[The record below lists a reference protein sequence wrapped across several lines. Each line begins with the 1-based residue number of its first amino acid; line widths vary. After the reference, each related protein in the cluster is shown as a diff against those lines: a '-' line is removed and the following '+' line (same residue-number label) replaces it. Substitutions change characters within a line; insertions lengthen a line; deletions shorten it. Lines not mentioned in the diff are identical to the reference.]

1 MSCTRR
7 ALKTTSLAVAGVA
20 MTVAALG
27 ASTLPAAA
35 ADHGGPKPAPGY
47 AVRAFPAV
55 GNESLPDDVT
65 RLGGSV
71 YVTFQ
76 NGVGPLGQAA
86 PSGAA
91 SSTVQQYAL
100 DGIPGQSWQVPG
112 RVDGL
117 TADRAGDRL
126 LLTSNEDGNSTF
138 STLTPG
144 ASQPLRTY
152 RYTGLTHGGGT
163 DAISVVRGQIVV
175 SASNPA
181 DSTRPA
187 VYSVHLQAG
196 TANLVP
202 LFWDNTV
209 ATAADG
215 PQAGH
220 SAPLA
225 LTDPDSNTVVP
236 SASPRFAG
244 DLMLDS
250 QGDQQLIFAH
260 SAGTGRQSLQV
271 LSLPLPVDDTV
282 FATPSTTT
290 LWVTDPTHD
299 VVDAVT
305 GPFAAGQVIST
316 VTPNTGPTYLA
327 TLNLTDGSLTPINA
341 LASIEPKGLTFTG
354 TTDPATHDGQDG
366 QHDNHGGSSN

>member
-1 MSCTRR
+1 M
-7 ALKTTSLAVAGVA
+7 
-20 MTVAALG
+20 
-27 ASTLPAAA
+27 
-35 ADHGGPKPAPGY
+35 
-47 AVRAFPAV
+47 
-55 GNESLPDDVT
+55 
-65 RLGGSV
+65 
-71 YVTFQ
+71 
-76 NGVGPLGQAA
+76 
-86 PSGAA
+86 
-91 SSTVQQYAL
+91 
-100 DGIPGQSWQVPG
+100 PG

-117 TADRAGDRL
+117 TADPAADRL
-126 LLTSNEDGNSTF
+126 LLTSNEDGNSTC

-144 ASQPLRTY
+144 ASEPLRTY
-152 RYTGLTHGGGT
+152 RYTGVTHGGGT

-196 TANLVP
+196 TANLAPV
-202 LFWDNTV
+202 FWDNTV
-209 ATAADG
+209 VTAANG
-215 PQAGH
+215 PLAGH

-260 SAGTGRQSLQV
+260 SGGTGRQSLQV
-271 LSLPLPVDDTV
+271 LSLPQPVDDTA

-305 GPFAAGQVIST
+305 GPFPAGQVIST
-316 VTPNTGPTYLA
+316 VTPNAGVTYLA
-327 TLNLTDGSLTPINA
+327 ALNLTDGSLTPIKA
-341 LASIEPKGLTFTG
+341 LALIEPKGLTFTG
-354 TTDPATHDGQDG
+354 TIDLAAQDG
-366 QHDNHGGSSN
+366 QHDNHSATGNN